1 MLQTAAIG
9 QRLADAKFISGCHY
23 FFFHHCVLIGFIEI
37 RPIIIKKQQKIKK
50 ILAGGAGIT
59 AGPG

>member
-1 MLQTAAIG
+1 MLQTAAAR
-9 QRLADAKFISGCHY
+9 QRLADEKFISGRHY

-37 RPIIIKKQQKIKK
+37 KPMIIKKQQKIKK
-50 ILAGGAGIT
+50 NLAGGAGIT